1 MSNSFN
7 EIIGGKWWKVD
18 FHLHTPG
25 SYDYGHGDESLQSMT
40 PEEFLRNCM
49 EKELDCIV
57 VSDHETFK
65 WVPELRNAQERM
77 RTEHADYY
85 REIVI
90 FPGIEINTQGNVH
103 LLGIFDPS
111 TSYEKLC
118 EIFGKLGIN
127 EELRSTNNA
136 PNIVMEE
143 ITKNGGI
150 AIPAH
155 VDDNSG
161 LFGRSSR
168 LPPEPDS
175 VNLSSPAPATIIKN
189 ALNVNELLALEVLGE
204 GFHNGLFDASH
215 RKVSFVVGSDSH
227 TPDTIAQ
234 RFTWVKM
241 GVPSIEAL
249 RLALFDT
256 NDGTI
261 RDIEITG
268 NPNDLH
274 GKTYLKKLEIK
285 NGRYIG
291 RPNTYEVN
299 FSPWLNCLIGGRGSG
314 KSSIITFARMVLG
327 RGDELPQK
335 MQSEYSE
342 FVKFPKSRN
351 DLGMLFKSENDT
363 TEVKLE
369 VVVDGVGY
377 TLRWFNNQVEEWN
390 EELHEWTSAVSLKE
404 RFPIRMFSQKQL
416 FEMTSDSDLLLSI
429 LDDKWNSRD
438 WKRRLKDAVDLYNEC
453 AKRKIRIETKIREKE
468 KLNTLLVDL
477 NKKIAVFENEESR
490 TILSQKT
497 VLQNNKE
504 KVLKVLKPY
513 IERVDYFK
521 KFIEMIDECCSED
534 LNGVDENTCRFVTEW
549 IGKERSFESA
559 IKGIYNG
566 YRDVFINQS
575 EFIDSLP
582 ITHLISHNAAE
593 IQSLMNRFATLGVNV
608 NQYGDFL
615 RDRDGILEQ
624 LHQIGDVENDLLA
637 CNSEIESRKEDINSL
652 IRERYDSRI
661 AVINEWNQ
669 IGTLRITLNP
679 FADIQKN
686 EKSFRSIIRKDLEFT
701 SDILDFNDDGS
712 INDNGILAPMLKAE
726 NFDDA
731 LRKMLLLKETICET
745 GGKKFQKYLTQLF
758 SNNIDAF
765 NEFITWVPEDKLQ
778 LELKIENRGRT
789 TYKSIDAGSP
799 GQRTSAVLSLILGI
813 SEMPIIIDQP
823 EDDLDTRN
831 ITDIIVRGIE
841 KLKKKQQIILVTHNP
856 NIVVNSNSE
865 LVTQLDY
872 INGQI
877 QNVCSGALQEH
888 SVRDAICEVMEG
900 GKEALEKRYY
910 RIFKALAS

>member
-1 MSNSFN
+1 MSESFN

-25 SYDYGHGDESLQSMT
+25 SYDYGHGDVSLQSIS

-65 WVPELRNAQERM
+65 WVPELRNAQNRM
-77 RTEHADYY
+77 RGDDADHY

-127 EELRSTNNA
+127 EELRLTDNSTNV
-136 PNIVMEE
+136 VMEE

-168 LPPEPDS
+168 LPPEPNAE
-175 VNLSSPAPATIIKN
+175 NLSQPVPATIIKSV
-189 ALNVNELLALEVLGE
+189 LNVDELLALEVLGE
-204 GFHNGLFDASH
+204 NFHNGLFEASH

-227 TPDTIAQ
+227 TPNTIGQ

-241 GVPSIEAL
+241 GTPSIEAL

-261 RDIEITG
+261 RDIESAG

-274 GKTYLKKLEIK
+274 GKTFLKKLEIK

-291 RPNTYEVN
+291 RQNTYEIN

-335 MQSEYSE
+335 MQSEYNE
-342 FVKFPKSRN
+342 FVKVPKSRN
-351 DLGMLFKSENDT
+351 DLGMLHKSENDS

-377 TLRWFNNQVEEWN
+377 TLRWFDNQVEEWN
-390 EELHEWTSAVSLKE
+390 DELHKWASVVSLKE

-429 LDDKWNSRD
+429 LDDKWNSGD
-438 WKRRLKDAVDLYNEC
+438 WKHRLKETVDLYNDC
-453 AKRKIRIETKIREKE
+453 AKRKVRIETKIKEKE
-468 KLNTLLVDL
+468 KLNTLLVDI

-490 TILSQKT
+490 AILSQKT

-504 KVLKVLKPY
+504 KVLNVLKPY
-513 IERVDYFK
+513 FERIDYFS
-521 KFIEMIDECCSED
+521 KFIEMADECCTDD
-534 LNGVDENTCRFVTEW
+534 LNGVDEDTSRFVTEW
-549 IGKERSFESA
+549 IGKEKLFESA
-559 IKGIYNG
+559 IKGIFNE
-566 YRDVFINQS
+566 YRNVFINKSQ
-575 EFIDSLP
+575 FIDSLP
-582 ITHLISHNAAE
+582 ITQLISRNAAE
-593 IQSLMNRFATLGVNV
+593 LQGLMDRFTALGVNV

-624 LHQIGDVENDLLA
+624 LRQIGDVENDLSTCSL
-637 CNSEIESRKEDINSL
+637 ELETRKNDINSL
-652 IRERYDSRI
+652 IRERYDSRTT
-661 AVINEWNQ
+661 VINEWNR
-669 IGTLRITLNP
+669 IGTLRITLKP

-686 EKSFRSIIRKDLEFT
+686 EKSFRSIIRKDSEFS
-701 SDILDFNDDGS
+701 SDILDFNDDGT
-712 INDNGILAPMLKAE
+712 INENGILAPMLKAE
-726 NFDDA
+726 TFDGA
-731 LRKMLLLKETICET
+731 LEKMLLLKEKICEM
-745 GGKKFQKYLTQLF
+745 GGKKFQKYITQLF
-758 SNNIDAF
+758 VNNADAF
-765 NEFITWVPEDKLQ
+765 NELITWIPEDKLL
-778 LELKIENRGRT
+778 LELKTESRGHI

-813 SEMPIIIDQP
+813 SETPIIIDQP

-877 QNVCSGALQEH
+877 QNICSGALQEH

-910 RIFKALAS
+910 RIFKALAN